1 VEGGEGNERFI
12 IVDPVEFGHPVVGLV
27 GSDGSRGTGRCDL
40 FGEIVGS
47 TEVASTDD
55 LMHVSRES
63 VGVDD
68 GIETLIGEQS

>member
-1 VEGGEGNERFI
+1 MEGRERNERFI
-12 IVDPVEFGHPVVGLV
+12 VVDPVELGHPVIGFI

-40 FGEIVGS
+40 FSVIIGS
-47 TEVASTDD
+47 TEVASTDN

-68 GIETLIGEQS
+68 GIEALIGEQS